1 MRNLKPFFVVI
12 FFGISLTCFAQK
24 VKFKKGN
31 VLVDDTVWIKYKD
44 CGGFDTTCSLIN
56 MNNEELIFIKFIQRS
71 SETLLFNR
79 YGEQNYYEVSFLGLN
94 KKIEIRELPKNIVK
108 IIFNSKVIDDNGALD
123 EGKVIKLFEKYGNSY
138 SSQK

>member
-1 MRNLKPFFVVI
+1 MKSFKSILIVFFVS
-12 FFGISLTCFAQK
+12 ISLNSFAQK

-31 VLVDDTVWIKYKD
+31 ILIDEIVWMKYKD
-44 CGGFDTTCSLIN
+44 CGGFDSTCSLIN
-56 MNNEELIFIKFIQRS
+56 MKDEELVFLKFIQRS

-94 KKIEIRELPKNIVK
+94 KKIEIREFPKDIVK
-108 IIFNSKVIDDNGALD
+108 IIFNSKLIDDNGALD
-123 EGKVIKLFEKYGNSY
+123 EDKVSRLVEKYGNSY